1 MKYKAQ
7 FVPGTTIISE
17 NRKKYMNPEYKLKKL
32 RSLSDEDIV
41 LVLGHRAPGE
51 DFKSVH
57 PPLDEMGEPDCIIRE
72 LVEPTE
78 GAKAG
83 DRIRY
88 VQFTD
93 SVYSAPITPYQRAW
107 AYMHRYRGIDTGT
120 LSGRQIIE
128 ARERDVEKIAK
139 ELIETELFDPART
152 GIRGRTVHGHA
163 VRLDENGLMFDA
175 MRRYM
180 YDKESGEVKYIK
192 NMVGE
197 PIDRPV
203 SVGKPLA
210 DSELEKMTT
219 MFRADGVSVRE
230 DQEVLEIVNAVHWGR
245 TFGGFKSVS
254 RGGE

>member
-1 MKYKAQ
+1 MDYKAQ
-7 FVPGTTIISE
+7 FVPGSTVISQ
-17 NRKKYMNPEYKLKKL
+17 NRKKYMDPNYKFKKL

-57 PPLDEMGEPDCIIRE
+57 PPLEEMGEPDCIIRE
-72 LVEPTE
+72 LVEPIE

-93 SVYSAPITPYQRAW
+93 SVYNAPITPYQRAW
-107 AYMHRYRGIDTGT
+107 VYCHRYRGIDTGT

-128 ARERDVEKIAK
+128 TRERDCEKISK
-139 ELIETELFDPART
+139 ELIEGELFDPART

-175 MRRYM
+175 MRRYVFNS
-180 YDKESGEVKYIK
+180 ETGEVEYVR

-197 PIDRPV
+197 PIDRAV
-203 SVGKPLA
+203 SVGKPLP
-210 DSELEKMTT
+210 DSELVKMTT
-219 MFRADGVSVRE
+219 MFRGDGVSVTE
-230 DQEVLEIVNAVHWGR
+230 DEEVLEIVNAVHWGR
-245 TFGGFKSVS
+245 TFGGFKSVN
-254 RGGE
+254 RDGE

>member
-7 FVPGTTIISE
+7 FSPGTSQISE
-17 NRKKYMNPEYKLKKL
+17 NRKKYMNPSYKLEKL

-41 LVLGHRAPGE
+41 LLLGHRAPGE

-93 SVYSAPITPYQRAW
+93 SVYFAPITPYQRSW
-107 AYMHRYRGIDTGT
+107 AYMHRYRGVDCGT
-120 LSGRQIIE
+120 LSGRQIVE

-139 ELIETELFDPART
+139 ELIETEVFDPART

-175 MRRYM
+175 MRRYV
-180 YDKESGEVKYIK
+180 YDEETGEVKYIK

-197 PIDRPV
+197 PIDSPV
-203 SVGKPLA
+203 SVGKPL
-210 DSELEKMTT
+210 SEEELRKRTT
-219 MFRADGVSVRE
+219 MFRADGISVKE
-230 DQEVLEIVNAVHWGR
+230 DQEILDIVNEIHWGR
-245 TFGGFKSVS
+245 TFGGFKNIVQ
-254 RGGE
+254 EEK

>member
-1 MKYKAQ
+1 MNYKAQ
-7 FVPGTTIISE
+7 FVPGSTVISA
-17 NRKKYMNPEYKLKKL
+17 NRKKYMDPSYKLKQL

-57 PPLDEMGEPDCIIRE
+57 PPLDEMGEPDCIVRE

-93 SVYSAPITPYQRAW
+93 SVYFAPITPYQRAW

-128 ARERDVEKIAK
+128 ARERDVEKYAK

-180 YDKESGEVKYIK
+180 YDEASGEVKYVK

-197 PIDRPV
+197 PIDRAV

-210 DSELEKMTT
+210 DEELEKMTT

-230 DQEVLEIVNAVHWGR
+230 DAEVLEIVDAVHWGR
-245 TFGGFKSVS
+245 TFGGYKSVN
-254 RGGE
+254 REGQ